1 MGDLF
6 DIDTLFPELVLALGL
21 ALILGN
27 GFAWWKHRQGDVPK
41 GVPGAVYR
49 KGRVRW
55 MMVVGVILT
64 VWGAVSLFA

>member
-1 MGDLF
+1 MTDFL
-6 DIDTLFPELVLALGL
+6 DIDTLFPQLVLALGL

-27 GFAWWKHRQGDVPK
+27 GFAWWKHRKGEVPK
-41 GVPGAVYR
+41 GVPEAAYR

-64 VWGAVSLFA
+64 VWGAVSLFR

>member
-27 GFAWWKHRQGDVPK
+27 GFAWWKHRHGDVPK
-41 GVPGAVYR
+41 GVPEAAYR